1 MTMASHYFA
10 VIFIVSA
17 MFYVSGTDAGR
28 FCPPPLCRCRRPF
41 CRPPNPSETLKSDEV
56 KPHSI
61 QTPLSSKWLQ
71 DWDPPT
77 PTKPSGPAEEP
88 APPNSDLVT
97 SPKKPGLQYWEPG
110 TPHKQTPH
118 IAEEPAVPNSPLK
131 QTPHTDE
138 VKPHSIQTPL
148 SSKWLQD
155 WDPPTPKKPS
165 GPAEEPAPPNSDL
178 VTSPKKPGL
187 QYWEPGTPPK
197 QTPHIAE
204 EPAVPSSPRYAP

>member
-1 MTMASHYFA
+1 MASHYFA

-17 MFYVSGTDAGR
+17 MFYVSGT
-28 FCPPPLCRCRRPF
+28 
-41 CRPPNPSETLKSDEV
+41 
-56 KPHSI
+56 
-61 QTPLSSKWLQ
+61 
-71 DWDPPT
+71 
-77 PTKPSGPAEEP
+77 
-88 APPNSDLVT
+88 
-97 SPKKPGLQYWEPG
+97 
-110 TPHKQTPH
+110 
-118 IAEEPAVPNSPLK
+118 EEPAVPNSPLK

-148 SSKWLQD
+148 SSKWF
-155 WDPPTPKKPS
+155 